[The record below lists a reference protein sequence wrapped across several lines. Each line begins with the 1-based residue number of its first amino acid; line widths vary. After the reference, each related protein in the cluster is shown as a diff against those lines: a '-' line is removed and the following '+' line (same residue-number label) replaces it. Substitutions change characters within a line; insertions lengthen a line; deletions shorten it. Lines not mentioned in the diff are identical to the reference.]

1 MGEDSVSSRLAIL
14 EERQQR
20 YADREWVR
28 EFVQPVRDGVLE
40 IKNNLAALTEKQ
52 AETADAQKQ
61 LFAAHDSLLKQQAE
75 AEKTK
80 REQGTL
86 FNQLKK
92 WAAIAAAIVAIVTA
106 FRLLGTYAEV
116 YIKNVASNEPQQTQ
130 NSNSR

>member
-1 MGEDSVSSRLAIL
+1 ML

-28 EFVQPVRDGVLE
+28 EFVQPVKDGVLE
-40 IKNNLAALTEKQ
+40 IKATMSSLAEKQ
-52 AETADAQKQ
+52 AETADAQRQ

-75 AEKTK
+75 GEKKK

-86 FNQLKK
+86 VNQLKR
-92 WAAIAAAIVAIVTA
+92 WAAIAGAIIAIVTA

-116 YIKNVASNEPQQTQ
+116 YIKSVASHEQQQTPGTD
-130 NSNSR
+130 RR

>member
-1 MGEDSVSSRLAIL
+1 MGEESVSSRLAML

-28 EFVQPVRDGVLE
+28 DFVQPVKDGVLE
-40 IKNNLAALTEKQ
+40 IKASMTTLAEKQ
-52 AETADAQKQ
+52 TETAEAQKQ
-61 LFAAHDSLLKQQAE
+61 LFAAHDALLKQQAE
-75 AEKTK
+75 GEKTK

-92 WAAIAAAIVAIVTA
+92 WAAIAAAIIAIVTA

-116 YIKNVASNEPQQTQ
+116 YIKSVASHEPQQTQ
-130 NSNSR
+130 GTNSR